1 MGNLVVDI
9 GSPELNT
16 HAYSTLEVF
25 RIEALGTLDEAE
37 FVEFGLK
44 GQKVF
49 FFQYTYFFHFR
60 YSTSPFLTGPRVT
73 LLTLLD

>member
-16 HAYSTLEVF
+16 HAYSTLEVI
-25 RIEALGTLDEAE
+25 RIEALGTLDETE

-44 GQKVF
+44 GQTVF
-49 FFQYTYFFHFR
+49 FFQYTYFFHFS
-60 YSTSPFLTGPRVT
+60 YSTSPFLTGQRVT